1 MNDQVQQLPALD
13 AVLVLEFR
21 SERLPVA
28 LLALQQAGFRVEHV
42 INTNNQYRI
51 EDSKEIAK

>member
-1 MNDQVQQLPALD
+1 MSNQVQQLPALD
-13 AVLVLEFR
+13 SVVVLEMR
-21 SERLPVA
+21 SERLPAA

-51 EDSKEIAK
+51 QDSKEIAK